1 VIEPYESERQC
12 KRCGL
17 CKPLSCYSPSKR
29 GAGGYQPYCKPCRS
43 EYSALAQRRARKTT
57 RAKAPDREE
66 IWPRPLTEAL
76 LDLKL
81 RNFRAATAGQL
92 TWRV

>member
-1 VIEPYESERQC
+1 MCEREC
-12 KRCGL
+12 KRCGQVL
-17 CKPLSCYSPSKR
+17 PLTMFSPSKN

-43 EYSALAQRRARKTT
+43 AYVGQAKKAKRT
-57 RAKAPDREE
+57 RTNRPAREE
-66 IWPRPLTEAL
+66 IWPRPITEQL